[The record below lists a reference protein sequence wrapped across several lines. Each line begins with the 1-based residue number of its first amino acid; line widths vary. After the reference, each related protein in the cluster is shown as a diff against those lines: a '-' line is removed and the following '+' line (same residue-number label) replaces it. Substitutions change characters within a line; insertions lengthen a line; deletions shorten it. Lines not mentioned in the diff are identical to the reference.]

1 MDVLGWQRNPTN
13 AVLQIELE
21 QTDKVYWMLVP
32 RLAGSA
38 PKPHRLNPELIRPSV
53 KTMFV
58 GTTRI
63 QEGVKSRAG
72 FLPEI
77 QESDVGQRML
87 DCLDKIPWKRVHL
100 LATRVATRQTLFL
113 PLQPSVLP
121 LPQPPP
127 LQRKLRQ

>member
-1 MDVLGWQRNPTN
+1 MDVLGWQRNLTN
-13 AVLQIELE
+13 VVLPIELVP
-21 QTDKVYWMLVP
+21 TDKVHWMLVL

-38 PKPHRLNPELIRPSV
+38 PKPRRLNPELIRPSV

-113 PLQPSVLP
+113 LLQPPVLPLSQPLP
-121 LPQPPP
+121 LPQ
-127 LQRKLRQ
+127 KLRQ